1 MDYINYI
8 SLQTLIN
15 NKIVNIDNNKSI
27 SNIKNQYIELLSML
41 TVVSDMSNDTFINKI
56 NEIYNCGHIIIAVVG
71 NLDNDNDFK
80 IIGSGTIILEPKLIR
95 NTKYVAHVEDI
106 IVHTDF
112 RGFGISTVIINM
124 LKQYAHDNNCYKL
137 ILNCDI
143 TVCKVYEKCGF
154 ENLGIEM
161 GHYFKN

>member
-1 MDYINYI
+1 MDSINYI
-8 SLQTLIN
+8 SLQTLVNNNIN
-15 NKIVNIDNNKSI
+15 SI
-27 SNIKNQYIELLSML
+27 SKIKNQYIELLSML

-71 NLDNDNDFK
+71 NLSNNHDNSFK

-112 RGFGISTVIINM
+112 RGFGISTIIINM

-161 GHYFKN
+161 GHYFKD